1 MGNST
6 ILDLMISIVVAG
18 FLFLMVIRING
29 GTTENTFIYGNNLT
43 VQENLVSF
51 VKIIENDFR
60 LMGYC
65 ADYKK
70 ISDPS
75 AIILSADS
83 NRIKFITDVGSD
95 GMLDTLEYFL
105 GDSTALRSTPNP
117 KDRPLYRNVNSDKTT
132 VFLFGIIEFKF
143 HFLSVLGDTIKPPIT
158 EPRSIHSI
166 SLTVGLESPAAYDKK
181 YSSAYWRQLH
191 LTSRNINNR

>member
-6 ILDLMISIVVAG
+6 ILDLLISIVVAG

-43 VQENLVSF
+43 VQENLISF
-51 VKIIENDFR
+51 VKIIESDFR

-65 ADYKK
+65 ADHKK
-70 ISDPS
+70 IPDPS
-75 AIILSADS
+75 AVILFADS
-83 NRIKFITDVGSD
+83 NKIKFLTDVESD
-95 GMLDTLEYFL
+95 GLVDTLEYYL

-117 KDRPLYRNVNSDKTT
+117 KDRPLYRSVNSNNTT

-143 HFLSVLGDTIKPPIT
+143 NFLSTLGDTIKTPIL
-158 EPRSIHSI
+158 EPQSIHSI
-166 SLTVGLESPAAYDKK
+166 CLTVGLESPSAYDQK

>member
-6 ILDLMISIVVAG
+6 ILDLLISIIVAG

-43 VQENLVSF
+43 VQENLVSL
-51 VKIIENDFR
+51 VKIVENDFR

-75 AIILSADS
+75 AVILSADS
-83 NRIKFITDVGSD
+83 NKIKFLTDVESD
-95 GMLDTLEYFL
+95 GIVDTLEYFF
-105 GDSTALRSTPNP
+105 GDSSDLRSTPNP
-117 KDRPLYRNVNSDKTT
+117 KDRPLYRRVNSNNVT
-132 VFLFGIIEFKF
+132 VFLLGIIEFKF
-143 HFLSVLGDTIKPPIT
+143 HFLSALGDTIKPPIS
-158 EPRSIHSI
+158 EPRSIRSI
-166 SLTVGLESPAAYDKK
+166 SLTIGLESPSAYDEK
-181 YSSAYWRQLH
+181 YSSAYWRQLN